1 MKRTRTQSVLAALVA
16 ATVLAGCSS
25 SEGDEARL
33 AEPVID
39 FPATSTTASP
49 TTSKSTST
57 STSKSASADED
68 DEEETT
74 KSSSTSSSKTSEKS
88 SSEKKTSTKKTSEK
102 STSTRKTSTRR
113 AAKDEVEE
121 QVITE
126 TVPVD
131 DGSNGCAWP
140 AQGEGS
146 GNQEYSTFC
155 DGTWARTITPE
166 NEQEYFWTSEGGTW
180 TSVDPTG
187 SNENGVCWAREP
199 FAQAPEAVKNAVP
212 FCA

>member
-1 MKRTRTQSVLAALVA
+1 MKRNRTQSVLAALVA

-57 STSKSASADED
+57 STS
-68 DEEETT
+68 T
-74 KSSSTSSSKTSEKS
+74 STSKASEKS

-166 NEQEYFWTSEGGTW
+166 NEQEYFWTSDGGTW

>member
-1 MKRTRTQSVLAALVA
+1 MKRNRTQSVLAALVA

-39 FPATSTTASP
+39 FPATSTTA
-49 TTSKSTST
+49 
-57 STSKSASADED
+57 
-68 DEEETT
+68 
-74 KSSSTSSSKTSEKS
+74 SSTSSSKTSEKS

-140 AQGEGS
+140 AQGEAS

>member
-1 MKRTRTQSVLAALVA
+1 MKRNRTQSVLAALVA

-39 FPATSTTASP
+39 FPATSTTA
-49 TTSKSTST
+49 
-57 STSKSASADED
+57 
-68 DEEETT
+68 
-74 KSSSTSSSKTSEKS
+74 SSTSSSKTSEKS

>member
-57 STSKSASADED
+57 ST
-68 DEEETT
+68 
-74 KSSSTSSSKTSEKS
+74 STSSSKTSEKS